1 MNLVNVVL
9 IDNHLHHCTIV
20 NRDFVIR
27 LRNEN
32 EGVWPRPTQLWEL
45 HCAFVIRL
53 NVVNEGGAES
63 DRLGWHSWFANEN
76 EGRRDEV
83 SLNDSLNDSPL
94 PETRLNERTN
104 ERTNDSFWRTER
116 RELIRGNESWNPSLA
131 STEVQQLNTTRV
143 QIGGGRSSQSH
154 PSRSHCRCQHERWSP
169 PAERVNPHREHLP
182 APPPRSPKM
191 VDTLSCCLDHRHK
204 QQSGSIPPPKGGGR
218 LPSCLPRWTPTYRH
232 QAGGQ

>member
-63 DRLGWHSWFANEN
+63 DRLGWHSRFANEN
-76 EGRRDEV
+76 EGRREEL
-83 SLNDSLNDSPL
+83 SLNDSVNDSLL
-94 PETRLNERTN
+94 PETRLNEQTN
-104 ERTNDSFWRTER
+104 EQLF
-116 RELIRGNESWNPSLA
+116 LA
-131 STEVQQLNTTRV
+131 NWTTRTDSRKR
-143 QIGGGRSSQSH
+143 IMKSITNTHRPRLITDATSLSH
-154 PSRSHCRCQHERWSP
+154 THNHTHITWATANFWSDNTHTHTQYRPS
-169 PAERVNPHREHLP
+169 
-182 APPPRSPKM
+182 
-191 VDTLSCCLDHRHK
+191 
-204 QQSGSIPPPKGGGR
+204 
-218 LPSCLPRWTPTYRH
+218 
-232 QAGGQ
+232 